1 MSDHNHNHND
11 GHDHNHNGHP
21 HHHDHTAVHEKK
33 TRWVV
38 MLTFVTMV
46 VEIAIGYYSNS
57 MALTAEGW
65 HMASHVFAIGLT
77 WIAYILVRK
86 YAESKHVAFQK
97 DKLLA
102 LSGFTSA
109 IILLIIAIIMVIESI
124 TRLITPETIKFQ
136 EAIVV
141 AIIGLV
147 VNGIS
152 ASVLHHKHEHTD
164 NNIRAAY
171 IHVMADGITSV
182 MAILAL
188 LSVRYLGWTS
198 LDALSGILGSIVIS
212 TWSFS
217 LIRSSGSV
225 LIDFSRKKK
234 EE

>member
-1 MSDHNHNHND
+1 MSD
-11 GHDHNHNGHP
+11 HDHNHNDEHDHNHGHA
-21 HHHDHTAVHEKK
+21 HHHDHSATHEKK

-38 MLTFVTMV
+38 ILTFVTMV
-46 VEIAIGYYSNS
+46 VEICIGYYSNS

-86 YAESKHVAFQK
+86 YAESTHVSFHK
-97 DKLLA
+97 DKFLA

-124 TRLITPETIKFQ
+124 SRLITPESIRFS
-136 EAIVV
+136 EAIIV
-141 AIIGLV
+141 AVIGLV

-188 LSVRYLGWTS
+188 LAVQFLHWYS

-217 LIRSSGSV
+217 LIRTSGSV
-225 LIDFSRKKK
+225 LIDFSRKGKG
-234 EE
+234 